1 MPGPAY
7 RAEGAPGPVA
17 EGAARRTPLHA
28 EHAAAGARLVP
39 FAGWELP
46 LFFGGILREH
56 RAVRERAGL
65 FDVSH
70 MGRLEVT
77 GPGAAATLERLLT
90 AEVGGLAPGRARY
103 ALLCSPAGG
112 VLDDLIAYRLGA
124 DRFLLVVNAANMD
137 RDRRWIAEHAAP
149 GTAVTD
155 QTADTALLAL
165 QGPRAVRVL
174 ARASGAGE
182 RWEGLGRFGVAEGRV
197 AGAPALAAR
206 TGYTG
211 EDGFE
216 IMVAASAARPVWRRL
231 LEAGREDGLE
241 PAGLGARD
249 TLRLEAGLPLY
260 GHELREDVS
269 PLEAG
274 LERFV
279 SWSKDF
285 VGRAAL
291 AAERERGPARRL
303 VGLRL
308 ERVVAGGI
316 PRAGCA
322 VWEGGEPVGTVTSG
336 GPAPTLGGAVALAL
350 VKRGAGRSGFL
361 DVAVRGRAVRTA
373 VVDPPFYRR
382 GRPVGAQGG

>member
-1 MPGPAY
+1 MRTRVPDGEGVPD
-7 RAEGAPGPVA
+7 AEG
-17 EGAARRTPLHA
+17 GAGRRTPLHA
-28 EHAAAGARLVP
+28 EHVAAGARFTS

-46 LFFGGILREH
+46 LSFGGILREH

-77 GPGAAATLERLLT
+77 GPGAAAALDRLLT
-90 AEVGGLAPGRARY
+90 ADVEGLAVGRGRY
-103 ALLCSPAGG
+103 TLLCSPAGG
-112 VLDDLIAYRLGA
+112 VLDDLIAYRLGEE
-124 DRFLLVVNAANMD
+124 RFLLVVNAANAV
-137 RDRRWIAEHAAP
+137 RDRRWMEDNAAP
-149 GTAVTD
+149 GAAVTNV
-155 QTADTALLAL
+155 TGATALVAL
-165 QGPRAVRVL
+165 QGPRAAAIL
-174 ARASGAGE
+174 AGAGG
-182 RWEGLGRFGVAEGRV
+182 RWEGLARFAVAEGEL

-216 IMVAASAARPVWRRL
+216 IMVPAPAAPAVWRRL
-231 LEAGREDGLE
+231 LESGRREGLE

-279 SWSKDF
+279 CWTKDF
-285 VGRAAL
+285 VGREAL

-308 ERVVAGGI
+308 ERVEAGGI
-316 PRAGCA
+316 PRSGHP
-322 VWEGGEPVGTVTSG
+322 VLEEGEPVGTVTSG

-350 VKRGAGRSGFL
+350 VRSGAGRSGFL
-361 DVAVRGRAVRTA
+361 DVAVRGRTVRAA
-373 VVDPPFYRR
+373 VVAPPFYRR
-382 GRPVGAQGG
+382 PS